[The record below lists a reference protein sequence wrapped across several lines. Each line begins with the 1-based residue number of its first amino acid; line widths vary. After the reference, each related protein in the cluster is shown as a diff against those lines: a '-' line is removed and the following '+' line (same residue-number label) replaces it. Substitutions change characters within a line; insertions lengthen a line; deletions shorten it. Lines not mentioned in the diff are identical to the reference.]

1 MKTSLALRALGSFR
15 LVAVQVTAQ
24 ARQES
29 ERVHQLR
36 VTAWLREQAIFAIV
50 KERHHPMISAP

>member
-24 ARQES
+24 ARRES

-50 KERHHPMISAP
+50 K